1 MPLPFSDPFIDQS
14 VHGNTMKKLST
25 LLIFSCLFAVATG
38 TLAQEHAP
46 AQSTSVEKQ
55 TPPLSMEQLTRDPQP
70 IKAGLKSL
78 IEKYGAKSGQV
89 ATAYVNL
96 SFAYARRGQ
105 EMQALDATEKALD
118 IVEQTVSPK
127 QLASFYQSTLKIMFN
142 SAFLIASEAVATR
155 ALPFV
160 EKEYGV
166 SSDVYRELL
175 ERIAIS
181 VSSQKGREEEALH
194 LLQRARKAFEGD
206 IFQGKTQISQLLSL
220 EAGVY
225 SNLGQL
231 READEKYLASISE
244 ADGRGMF
251 NNNNRD
257 EREVGS
263 LLVRNNYAGFL
274 ATNNRLNEAEALL
287 VEIKKLVP
295 GTGMYKPIATRAM
308 QALEYSIKRKRGDL
322 AGSLELLKGME
333 GTNSWTVSHAQAGPH
348 LQFYPD
354 FYLAQGDYLAGLE
367 HLENTHA
374 TFKDHSDFK
383 SLGSGDLDMRTLANN
398 LAVKGIANEVMS
410 RERALNIAFTY
421 QQTFQQSG
429 AGNAVDKM
437 AARVA
442 EESGELGQ
450 LAREHERLKGNKSLL
465 QIELQKIAST
475 VSTPQEGA
483 LQSLKKQ
490 LSTNSEQLAD
500 IENKLREKFPKY
512 LDLVQPHPLTIQEV
526 SVLLSQS
533 EAVLHYSLAQNSGHV
548 LVIRRDGA
556 DLIPLKGNQKT
567 IESAVRKLREGL
579 DPLSTNVPPFDVPLA
594 HELYQQILEP
604 LLPYIKS
611 VKHLILVPDGALQS
625 LPFGLLVKNPASV
638 SQSVRDDYRS
648 VDWLAKTYAFST
660 LPSLSALRALRGVAG
675 NPTSSRP
682 FVGFGDPVLSAG
694 SQGQRTASLRAIF
707 AGNTSVANVD
717 LIRQAPSLP
726 ETADELRA
734 ISKVLKVSAD
744 SVFLGEQANETR
756 IKQMDLTP
764 YRILAFSTH
773 GVMAGELS
781 GFYEP
786 GLIMTPPEVGSEL
799 DDGYLSASEVAQL
812 KLNADWVLLSACN
825 TAAADGRPEAEGLSG
840 LARAFFYA
848 GARSLLVSHWPV
860 DSMATKE
867 LIIGT
872 ITEISKNQGL
882 SKSEALRQAS
892 LSLAKKKE
900 FSHPIFWAP
909 FVVAGEG
916 GRGSNAKG
924 K

>member
-1 MPLPFSDPFIDQS
+1 
-14 VHGNTMKKLST
+14 MKKLSA
-25 LLIFSCLFAVATG
+25 LLISSCLFAVATG
-38 TLAQEHAP
+38 TLAQEPAQ
-46 AQSTSVEKQ
+46 AQSTSAEKQ
-55 TPPLSMEQLTRDPQP
+55 TPPLSIEQRTRDPQP
-70 IKAGLKSL
+70 IKSELKSL

-89 ATAYVNL
+89 ATAYVQL

-118 IVEQTVSPK
+118 IVEQTASPK

-155 ALPFV
+155 ALPFF

-166 SSDVYRELL
+166 SSGEYRALL

-181 VSSQKGREEEALH
+181 VSSQKGREEEALR

-206 IFQGKTQISQLLSL
+206 LFQGKTQISQLLSL

-257 EREVGS
+257 EREFGS
-263 LLVRNNYAGFL
+263 LAVRNNYAGFL

-295 GTGMYKPIATRAM
+295 ETGIYKSGATRAT
-308 QALEYSIKRKRGDL
+308 QAVEYSIKRKRGDL

-333 GTNSWTVSHAQAGPH
+333 GNNSWTVSHVQGGPH
-348 LQFYPD
+348 LFYYPD
-354 FYLAQGDYLAGLE
+354 FYLAQGDFLAGMEYLE
-367 HLENTHA
+367 KSYE
-374 TFKDHSDFK
+374 TFKDHSEFK
-383 SLGSGDLDMRTLANN
+383 GLGIGGLDMRTLAND
-398 LAVKGIANEVMS
+398 LAVKGIANGVIG
-410 RERALNIAFTY
+410 RERALNIALTY
-421 QQTFQQSG
+421 QQKFQQSG

-437 AARVA
+437 AARIT
-442 EESGELGQ
+442 EDSGELGQ

-465 QIELQKIAST
+465 QIELQKIASA
-475 VSTPQEGA
+475 VSTTKEGA
-483 LQSLKKQ
+483 LQSLSKQ
-490 LSTNSEQLAD
+490 LSTNSEQIAD

-512 LDLVQPHPLTIQEV
+512 LDLMQPQPLTIQEV

-533 EAVLHYSLAQNSGHV
+533 EAVLHYSLANNSGHV

-556 DLIPLKGNQKT
+556 ELIPLKGNQKT

-579 DPLSTNVPPFDVPLA
+579 DPSSTTAPPFDVPLA

-604 LLPYIKS
+604 VLPHIKS

-625 LPFGLLVKNPASV
+625 LPFGLLVKNPAPV
-638 SQSVRDDYRS
+638 SQAVRDDYRS

-660 LPSLSALRALRGVAG
+660 LPSLSSLRALRGVAG

-682 FVGFGDPVLSAG
+682 FVGFGDPVLTG
-694 SQGQRTASLRAIF
+694 GNQGQRTAPLRALF
-707 AGNTSVANVD
+707 AGGPSVANVD
-717 LIRQAPSLP
+717 LIRQAAELP

-734 ISKVLKVSAD
+734 ISKVLKVNQD
-744 SVFLGEQANETR
+744 SVFLRDQANETR
-756 IKQMDLTP
+756 IKQMNLLD
-764 YRILAFSTH
+764 YRMLAFSTH

-786 GLIMTPPEVGSEL
+786 GLIMTPPAVGSEL
-799 DDGYLSASEVAQL
+799 DDGYLSASEIAQL

-825 TAAADGRPEAEGLSG
+825 TAAADGRPGAEGLSG

-867 LIIGT
+867 LIIGM
-872 ITEISKNQGL
+872 ITEISRNQGL

-892 LSLAKKKE
+892 LSLAKRKE

-916 GRGSNAKG
+916 GRGSTTKE